1 MPNYRCRF
9 TTCFPDVA
17 TVSMKASSLKAIIL
31 TLAARGLEI
40 FERTAGCRQDGVVVM
55 CKRLLHLK
63 GEASAISLAHEILT
77 TYKGLSSRS
86 RLKFFERLLTEF
98 MPDTERV
105 NHAIAAYQGEQ
116 NANTLAALAAAAES
130 PRQDLFRLLNMG
142 PDGTA
147 SIVSMRQDLL
157 GMLAAHPHL
166 RPVDGDVV
174 HLLRSWF
181 NRGFLRLERI
191 SWNTPAIIL
200 EKLIEYESVHEIR
213 GWDDLRRRL
222 ADDRRCFAFFHPAL
236 PDEPLVFVE
245 VALVRGLASSIQAVL
260 SAKVPDQD
268 FEFKPDAAIFYSI
281 NNCQP
286 GLSGVSFGNF
296 LIKQV
301 TDSLA
306 EEIPSLKYYATLS
319 PLPGFRAW
327 LKEELAAPQ
336 SAIGFSDSERK
347 CLSQLDDRSWVEND
361 FKAQQLKPLVMY
373 LGAYYLLNA
382 RRGDE
387 PRDKVARFH
396 LRNGARLE
404 RINWLGDRSGKG
416 LHDSVGLLGNYL
428 YDRKSVARNHEV
440 YVNDNEIVH
449 SSAIGQLIKKRP
461 RIE

>member
-1 MPNYRCRF
+1 
-9 TTCFPDVA
+9 
-17 TVSMKASSLKAIIL
+17 
-31 TLAARGLEI
+31 
-40 FERTAGCRQDGVVVM
+40 
-55 CKRLLHLK
+55 
-63 GEASAISLAHEILT
+63 
-77 TYKGLSSRS
+77 
-86 RLKFFERLLTEF
+86 

-361 FKAQQLKPLVMY
+361 FKAQQLKPLVTY

-404 RINWLGDRSGKG
+404 RINWLGDRSEKG
-416 LHDSVGLLGNYL
+416 LHDSVGLLVNYL